1 MIKVALTITIIS
13 ITNPEKAPEIS
24 IAKFYDNMN
33 KCYQQL
39 DVLKNEVNAD
49 SIIDQNKNRVLR
61 LENREYHHRNYIFW
75 SCINTNFNK

>member
-61 LENREYHHRNYIFW
+61 LENRIP
-75 SCINTNFNK
+75 S